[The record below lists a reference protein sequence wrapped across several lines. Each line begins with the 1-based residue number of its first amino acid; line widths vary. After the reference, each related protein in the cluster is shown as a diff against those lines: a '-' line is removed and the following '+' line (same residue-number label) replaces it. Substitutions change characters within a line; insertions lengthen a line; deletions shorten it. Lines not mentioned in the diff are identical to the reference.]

1 MKLDDLDK
9 RILYELLNNS
19 NRSYRQLAVD
29 LKIAPGTVL
38 KRIKDMESQG
48 IIEDYSIVIDHK
60 KLNPKITAI
69 IEITTSGGKLEEME
83 KKISRLS
90 NIYCVYNTT
99 GSPDAVIIGAFKDTD
114 DLGKF
119 TKNLL
124 GMPFVSR
131 TNTLVVLKKV
141 KEDFRLPP

>member
-1 MKLDDLDK
+1 VVLDDLDK
-9 RILYELLNNS
+9 RILKELLNNS
-19 NRSYRQLAVD
+19 NRSYRKLAAD
-29 LKIAPGTVL
+29 LNVAPGTVL
-38 KRIKDMESQG
+38 KRIKDMETQG
-48 IIEDYSIVIDHK
+48 IINSYSVIIDHK
-60 KLNPKITAI
+60 KLDSKITAI

-83 KKISRLS
+83 RKISRLP
-90 NIYCVYNTT
+90 NIYGVYNTT
-99 GSPDAVIIGAFKDTD
+99 GSPDAIIMGIFKDTE

-131 TNTLVVLKKV
+131 TNTHVVLKKV

>member
-1 MKLDDLDK
+1 MVLDDLDIRVLK
-9 RILYELLNNS
+9 ELLNNS

-29 LKIAPGTVL
+29 LSIAPGTVL
-38 KRIKDMESQG
+38 KRIKDMEKQG
-48 IIEDYSIVIDHK
+48 IIQGYTIVIDHK
-60 KLNPKITAI
+60 KLSSKITAL

-83 KKISRLS
+83 RKISRLS
-90 NIYCVYNTT
+90 NIYGVYNTT
-99 GSPDAVIIGAFKDTD
+99 GSPDAVIIGTFKDTD

>member
-1 MKLDDLDK
+1 MVLDDLDK
-9 RILYELLNNS
+9 RILKELLNNS
-19 NRSYRQLAVD
+19 NRSYRKLAAD
-29 LKIAPGTVL
+29 LNVAPGTVL
-38 KRIKDMESQG
+38 KRIKDMETQG
-48 IIEDYSIVIDHK
+48 IINSYSVIIDHK
-60 KLNPKITAI
+60 KLDSKITAI

-83 KKISRLS
+83 RKISRLP
-90 NIYCVYNTT
+90 NIYGVYNTT
-99 GSPDAVIIGAFKDTD
+99 GSPDAIIMGIFKDTE

-131 TNTLVVLKKV
+131 TNTHVVLKKV